1 MGNMNRDKQ
10 LWINTR
16 K

>member
-1 MGNMNRDKQ
+1 MNRDKQ